1 MTIHIKSPED
11 FGLIGIKN
19 MHKDDNITEMDDKK
33 LVGAHVEAHRAYAAL
48 ERFGSFGDWTKDEI
62 ISYHNKVVAEMK
74 KRGMQ
79 HNSPLGETVKESSD
93 IQTLIFD
100 KSKFSREQALAWA
113 KSHGFKAETS
123 RETENTW
130 RVRQFPPEKC
140 AGSGGLKELSEG
152 VRAYICPLPS
162 TLSKK
167 VYVDLGE
174 NLKDGKFMPAYD
186 IILQTDGCEWGKCD
200 FCTFSKEKR
209 TNFRSVVLQAKE
221 AFGRPEFRKMQDKE
235 FMVMYH
241 FGGSWYNELTQDER
255 DQLIKLAKQHGAS
268 ALHIECLPHH
278 VTFEKVKSDVNKIYT
293 IVCLELETADDQV
306 RSQANHIVKWNDFEK
321 AVKVIR
327 NAGAQV
333 SCFLMLRYP
342 YLDEKQGIQDVCNSI
357 DKVADLVDSIR
368 FYPVFIPANT
378 PLFERYLQR
387 EYRPPW
393 IWSSFY
399 VIKYC
404 KLNHPNL
411 VFHFRETRQRRKLT
425 YTHNCGA
432 CDDDAIGALLEFNK
446 TQDLDAV
453 LEKYPK
459 TTTCTCLLEWLDEV
473 KNAIDPKLL
482 WFDPDQIR
490 AKNATTLPSG
500 KQQGELIK
508 LEDIVQKFEDFTISK
523 PFISLTGGIVNNSE
537 TTGDIDILINGKE
550 DDPDVQK
557 AVFRISRMFKE
568 PLRSRL
574 HFLFATDFNGPFTSY
589 YPLYNEKIE
598 RIEQSEVVELAGKF
612 IKPLKAGVRA
622 EREIFKAEDVKKEI
636 PEKSFPLA
644 VQVKYDG
651 LRGQIHKNED
661 QVLVFSDDGKLI
673 GKQLPK
679 LVEAVKKLPDCVLDC
694 EIEQWI
700 DGKHIGREV
709 IAGKT
714 HQSEPFDD
722 TGVVANIFDIMEWEG
737 DDITK
742 KPYSE
747 RLSILQN
754 LGIAQSELT
763 SPKEPLNI
771 APSLIA
777 NNYSE
782 LEQHIEKIFNLQYS
796 EGAMV
801 KALSSIY
808 EKDGITRNWWKVK
821 KYAEVHACVLEKI
834 ETKTPDVYNYYIG
847 LLIPEGVK
855 VNEDKIVKVKDKN
868 IIRCGKTFNT
878 KRKLSE
884 GDVVT
889 VSFHTL
895 FYYKKDGIVDIG
907 IYEPKIMEKR
917 PIEIEPD
924 DINEAVTI
932 AKKAGLLQT
941 KEQLNIG
948 AIAICGEERLSASA
962 PAREFYKSERI
973 QQFVKKCEE
982 EKIPC
987 YILSL
992 EKGVLSPDTIV
1003 EPYESSEPNWDLAV
1017 ELMKKV
1023 DLDVLLFYD
1032 PLSKLDFHAK
1042 LSTIDRPKVYVVNEL
1057 DALVEMFNSL
1067 ERQEARLTNEL
1078 MITPDENKTW
1088 KATLHSHYRGKSAHF
1103 DLRLERPDDLI
1114 GWTIFAAPKGEIKES
1129 VDTISEA
1136 KEADKK
1142 VKWKFGNSIKAQ
1154 CTPKSPEP
1162 KEWLNYEKVVLPGG
1176 VGATAEEHGVFSIF
1190 DKGTVE
1196 YLAQKTYM
1204 HEYWLHMNKYKGR
1217 FLCRQLKNPY
1227 GDKPRFI
1234 WFCWFPADQTPY
1246 VLSNRSISAGYHTK
1260 IGRSE
1265 LPKHIRDK
1273 IPDKYKYWKISSSKG
1288 AFEARKLLIQA
1299 IKRKEVHLST
1309 GKYAIVHHYWKGPSP
1324 IREGPTEQHYDLY
1337 IKEPGS
1343 KKVQHFVLSN
1353 NIINSEST
1361 SGYLEKPADIKFLT
1375 IGEKEPESI
1384 KPGTVENPTKAT
1396 PCFMKQLKAG
1406 KAIIYEDEPL
1416 LKKIDLEGVGLLL
1429 FTKEKGAN
1437 MWNVSKTR
1445 TLSRLTLSRI
1455 PEGVAL
1461 SPGVWNGF
1469 YYPPEVIKA
1478 SQHKIEHVPID
1489 VEHKEGMIVGETGS
1503 AKMKGQDLVVSLNI
1517 FDEEY
1522 KDPAGCYGLS
1532 IDAIIDVDRVR
1543 KIVKKII
1550 EYKRLSLVKNPACG
1564 VCVIKGDSNDA

>member
-1 MTIHIKSPED
+1 MTIHIKRPED

-140 AGSGGLKELSEG
+140 TGSGGNKELADG
-152 VRAYICPLPS
+152 VMAYICPIAKKLEEASSPS
-162 TLSKK
+162 SSL
-167 VYVDLGE
+167 
-174 NLKDGKFMPAYD
+174 
-186 IILQTDGCEWGKCD
+186 
-200 FCTFSKEKR
+200 
-209 TNFRSVVLQAKE
+209 
-221 AFGRPEFRKMQDKE
+221 
-235 FMVMYH
+235 
-241 FGGSWYNELTQDER
+241 
-255 DQLIKLAKQHGAS
+255 
-268 ALHIECLPHH
+268 
-278 VTFEKVKSDVNKIYT
+278 
-293 IVCLELETADDQV
+293 
-306 RSQANHIVKWNDFEK
+306 
-321 AVKVIR
+321 
-327 NAGAQV
+327 NA
-333 SCFLMLRYP
+333 
-342 YLDEKQGIQDVCNSI
+342 E
-357 DKVADLVDSIR
+357 
-368 FYPVFIPANT
+368 
-378 PLFERYLQR
+378 
-387 EYRPPW
+387 
-393 IWSSFY
+393 
-399 VIKYC
+399 
-404 KLNHPNL
+404 
-411 VFHFRETRQRRKLT
+411 
-425 YTHNCGA
+425 
-432 CDDDAIGALLEFNK
+432 
-446 TQDLDAV
+446 
-453 LEKYPK
+453 
-459 TTTCTCLLEWLDEV
+459 
-473 KNAIDPKLL
+473 
-482 WFDPDQIR
+482 
-490 AKNATTLPSG
+490 TLPSG
-500 KQQGELIK
+500 NVEGEQIT
-508 LEDIVQKFEDFTISK
+508 LERVLQTFKSFEISK
-523 PFISLTGGIVNNSE
+523 PFISLTGGIVNNSR

-589 YPLYNEKIE
+589 YPLYSEKIE

-651 LRGQIHKNED
+651 LRGQIHKNGD
-661 QVLVFSDDGKLI
+661 QVLIFSDDGKLI

-679 LVEAVKKLPDCVLDC
+679 LVEAVKKLPDCILDC

-700 DGKHIGREV
+700 NGKHIGREV

-747 RLSILQN
+747 RLSILQK
-754 LGIAQSELT
+754 LGIVQSELT
-763 SPKEPLNI
+763 SPKGPLNI

-821 KYAEVHACVLEKI
+821 KYAEVHACVLEKM

-868 IIRCGKTFNT
+868 VIRCGKTFNT

-884 GDVVT
+884 GDIVT

-948 AIAICGEERLSASA
+948 AITVCGEDHLSASA

-973 QQFVKKCEE
+973 HQFIKRCEG

-992 EKGVLSPDTIV
+992 KKGILTPDTIV
-1003 EPYESSEPNWDLAV
+1003 EPYESSEPDWDLAV
-1017 ELMKKV
+1017 ELIKKV

-1032 PLSKLDFHAK
+1032 PQKLMSKLDFHAK
-1042 LSTIDRPKVYVVNEL
+1042 LLTIDRPKVYVVNEL
-1057 DALVEMFNSL
+1057 DALVEMYNSL
-1067 ERQEARLTNEL
+1067 ERQEARLANEL

-1136 KEADKK
+1136 KAADKK

-1260 IGRSE
+1260 IGHSE

-1273 IPDKYKYWKISSSKG
+1273 IPDKYKYWKINSSKG
-1288 AFEARKLLIQA
+1288 AFEARKLLVQA

-1337 IKEPGS
+1337 IKEPDS
-1343 KKVQHFVLSN
+1343 KKVQHFVLSG

-1445 TLSRLTLSRI
+1445 ALTRLSLSRI

-1522 KDPAGCYGLS
+1522 KDSAGCYGLS

-1550 EYKRLSLVKNPACG
+1550 EYKRLSLVKSPACG